1 MERNAR
7 RLTPCALPIHR
18 SRKRGAACGRLIARR
33 RSSNR
38 GRCLAVQNVYNVF
51 NDGFG
56 PSDQYVREFLTTPAP
71 RMPPAAFRASR
82 FQSHPSHTHHLSSL
96 LLVELVFTN
105 CPFTRGLAS
114 ASCFLEAYLIFLL

>member
-1 MERNAR
+1 MAQRAVAE
-7 RLTPCALPIHR
+7 LL
-18 SRKRGAACGRLIARR
+18 AAAAAIGGVVVWL
-33 RSSNR
+33 SKMFT
-38 GRCLAVQNVYNVF
+38 NVF

-56 PSDQYVREFLTTPAP
+56 PSDQYVREFLTTLAP

-82 FQSHPSHTHHLSSL
+82 FQSHPPHTHHLSSL